1 MDLLKTMVSNRQSQ
15 GLVSA
20 SKKEEVVIARPVM
33 SSLTPML
40 SSMAQYKAPGSRAM
54 RRYII
59 EETPG
64 KKVVK
69 EHLEAII
76 TAECESS
83 SDEE

>member
-1 MDLLKTMVSNRQSQ
+1 MDLLKTMVANRQSQ
-15 GLVSA
+15 GLNTV
-20 SKKEEVVIARPVM
+20 KKEEPKAPAM
-33 SSLTPML
+33 PMVSNL
-40 SSMAQYKAPGSRAM
+40 ISNNFSQYKAPGSKAM
-54 RRYII
+54 RRHII

-76 TAECESS
+76 NAECESS